1 MSITTGRT
9 RSAVRI
15 AGDDYQHLV
24 AWNEALEA
32 LRPDSN
38 VTSITV
44 EQPDAGNVD
53 DVVLRR
59 GAGSNRY
66 IQVKHA
72 VDATS
77 PVGHK
82 WLTSRATPRASS
94 LLEKFYRSWRVLSK
108 GAQQPELVLVTDRD
122 IDPCD
127 PAMSRLDRTTGLL
140 VPSIRH
146 NNAAQAREGWAAH
159 LDIEEDDL
167 IKFLESLRF
176 LTGRPFAAEE
186 QRATTLMWA
195 LGLNHDQRALDSA
208 LGLVRDWVQRPERT
222 LGPDQFRAWADERVG
237 LRTPPGAVVV
247 IEAIDD
253 DPHPEDAAELVNF
266 IDAYRGDTP
275 NERRQLRDESQWPLI
290 GTELQQA
297 AHRLRQSG
305 VHRVIVRGAM
315 RLPAWFAAG
324 AAFRHVHGFD
334 AAAIQLGEP
343 WSSEDLNTAVDVDA
357 NTTTIGYGPDAAVA
371 VGIAADPTTE
381 VSDYITAT
389 RLPVASLTSILPAG
403 GPSPVAIPDSPT
415 AAATAVAVRDAV
427 RDLLRTTSATRIHLF
442 LATPGAL
449 ALLVGHCWNAM
460 RPTIV
465 YEHLGTGNGY
475 APTFLIAA

>member
-1 MSITTGRT
+1 MSSTTGRT
-9 RSAVRI
+9 PSAVRI

-32 LRPDSN
+32 LRPDSD

-44 EQPDAGNVD
+44 EQPDVGNVD

-59 GAGSNRY
+59 GAGPDRY

-82 WLTSRATPRASS
+82 WLTSRSTPRASS
-94 LLEKFYRSWRVLSK
+94 LLEKFYRSWRLLSK

-122 IDPCD
+122 IDPHD
-127 PAMSRLDRTTGLL
+127 PAMSRLDRTTQLL
-140 VPSIRH
+140 VPSICH
-146 NNAAQAREGWAAH
+146 HKAAPVRESWAKH
-159 LDIEEDDL
+159 LDIEQDDL
-167 IKFLESLRF
+167 IKFLEDLRF
-176 LTGRPFAAEE
+176 LTGRPFAAEQ

-208 LGLVRDWVQRPERT
+208 LGLVRAWVKRPERT
-222 LGPDQFRAWADERVG
+222 LRPDQFRAWADERVG

-253 DPHPEDAAELVNF
+253 DPHPEDAAERVNF
-266 IDAYRGDTP
+266 VDAYRGDTP

-290 GTELQQA
+290 GTELLQA
-297 AHRLRQSG
+297 AHRLQQSG

-357 NTTTIGYGPDAAVA
+357 NTTTIGDGPDAAVA

-449 ALLVGHCWNAM
+449 AMLLGHRWNAM